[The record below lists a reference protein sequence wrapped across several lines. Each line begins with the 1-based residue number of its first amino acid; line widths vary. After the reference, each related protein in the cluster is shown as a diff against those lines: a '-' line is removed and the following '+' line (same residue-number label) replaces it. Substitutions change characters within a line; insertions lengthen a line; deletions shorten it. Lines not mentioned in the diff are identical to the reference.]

1 MQKITKLW
9 LSVWLYVITV
19 IGGVLIGLTAAN
31 WGVWTMQT
39 KLVALGT
46 ALLAFHV
53 LEEWHFPGGFHYMYN
68 LMAGS
73 DLPDR
78 YPMNQ
83 LSDMWTNWI
92 GIVFGCFCLIIGVTP
107 MLAVM
112 QLLMC
117 FGEIGA
123 HTKSGFWAKKRFAAQ
138 GKKTIYNPGLFT
150 AVFGYLPLAAA
161 LIVSFF
167 MEEAPNA
174 LDIIL
179 AFVCG
184 GILMAIALPGAERL
198 CKRPDTPYGYTW
210 GDGYFEK
217 FQQEAPKYE
226 RE

>member
-1 MQKITKLW
+1 MRKITTIW
-9 LSVWLYVITV
+9 LSIWLYVIV
-19 IGGVLIGLTAAN
+19 AIAGILIGLVAAN
-31 WGVWTMQT
+31 WTMWTMQT

-53 LEEWHFPGGFHYMYN
+53 LEEWRFPGGFHYMYN
-68 LMAGS
+68 VMANS
-73 DLPDR
+73 QLPDR

-112 QLLMC
+112 QLLVC
-117 FGEIGA
+117 LGEILA
-123 HTKSGFWAKKRFAAQ
+123 HTKSGFWVRKRFAPY

-150 AVFGYLPLAAA
+150 SIFGYFPLAIA

-167 MEEAPNA
+167 VEKPPTIPDVLLA
-174 LDIIL
+174 IL
-179 AFVCG
+179 FG
-184 GILMAIALPGAERL
+184 GILMAIALPDVEKL
-198 CKRPDTPYGYTW
+198 CKREDTPYGYTW

-217 FQQEAPKYE
+217 FKQEEA
-226 RE
+226 